1 MARAVPLIV
10 AEAAGFEP
18 AKGSA
23 AGDLD
28 SRVEERQQRWV
39 AYGVQTAVG
48 LVYPR
53 DTHV

>member
-1 MARAVPLIV
+1 MARAVPLIL

-18 AKGSA
+18 AKESA

-39 AYGVQTAVG
+39 ALVQAAVG
-48 LVYPR
+48 FVYPR
-53 DTHV
+53 NTHV